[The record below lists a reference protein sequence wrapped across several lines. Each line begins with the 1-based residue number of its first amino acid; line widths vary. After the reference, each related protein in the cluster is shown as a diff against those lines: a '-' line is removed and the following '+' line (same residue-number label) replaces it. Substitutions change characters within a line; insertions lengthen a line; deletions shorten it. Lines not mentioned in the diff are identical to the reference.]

1 MRSSLL
7 LLLLP
12 ACETA
17 TPLIEGKVVD
27 IWGNPIEGATVMVVG
42 GTERPLTDADG
53 RYHIARSTG
62 VLQVKAGR
70 KGYIQDH
77 EEFEVKEGEAVG
89 GPLFELFPKPDDAGF
104 FIVGSGRYAKLEPS
118 RVHSVGNALQQFR
131 GIKQFGD
138 AVVDGDK
145 PRVVFHTDLRHDE
158 IMRLGLE
165 LHRLESVGTAEI
177 PGPVGTAKVAV
188 NLYVDKGDHPIE
200 IEPLRSKTD
209 YLITPKEPLPPG
221 VYAFQTQELLTS
233 EQSRFDAI
241 PDELRVVFPFVRN

>member
-1 MRSSLL
+1 MRSPLL

-12 ACETA
+12 ACETP

-77 EEFEVKEGEAVG
+77 EEFEVKEGEEVG
-89 GPLFELFPKPDDAGF
+89 GPLLQLFPKPDDAGF
-104 FIVGSGRYAKLEPS
+104 FVVGTGKYEKLEPS
-118 RVHSVGNALQQFR
+118 TVYSVGNALQQFR
-131 GIKQFGD
+131 GIKDMGD
-138 AVVDGDK
+138 AVVESEK

-165 LHRLESVGTAEI
+165 LHRLESVSSAQI

-188 NLYVDKGDHPIE
+188 NLYVDKGDYAIE

-209 YLITPKEPLPPG
+209 YLITPKDVLPPG

-233 EQSRFDAI
+233 EQDRFDSI
-241 PDELRVVFPFVRN
+241 PDELRVVFPFVKN